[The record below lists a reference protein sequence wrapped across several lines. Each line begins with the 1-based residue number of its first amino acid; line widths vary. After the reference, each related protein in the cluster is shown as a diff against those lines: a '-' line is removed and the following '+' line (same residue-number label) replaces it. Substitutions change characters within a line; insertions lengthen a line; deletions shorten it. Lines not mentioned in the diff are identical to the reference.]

1 MAKIKLGMTTFD
13 AIFTV
18 SEGNAGA
25 LKVLT
30 DSLQKSPE
38 IDPENVFQEL
48 GFIINLDAFEIYGS
62 NIWILYKDIC
72 RENLSKTIAMVR
84 AIQLGVISRDNLFD
98 ALNGLHFF
106 DMQEVLDGVKQRLP
120 SLMVDDE
127 NPKWDNKPK
136 KGIPAWMQRPE
147 SDYSSLFQNN

>member
-1 MAKIKLGMTTFD
+1 MAKIKLGMSAFD
-13 AIFTV
+13 AIFTI
-18 SEGNAGA
+18 SEGNPGA

-30 DSLQKSPE
+30 DSLMKSPE

-48 GFIINLDAFEIYGS
+48 GFIINLDAFEIYGE

-84 AIQLGVISRDNLFD
+84 AIQLGVISRKKLFK
-98 ALNGLHFF
+98 AINGLRFF
-106 DMQEVLDGVKQRLP
+106 NVQKVLDKVKERLP

-127 NPKWDNKPK
+127 NPKWSNKPK

-147 SDYSSLFQNN
+147 TDYSSLFQNN